1 MKIKPILFLV
11 ALIAL
16 AFCLRGVVHDHKTQ
30 FAFARIQPGANETS
44 VLKALGKPH
53 SIDHSCSAYGTKLA
67 ETCDHV
73 LIYRSSFAPLKSS
86 YWLVFF
92 DANGMAKATS
102 RELHH

>member
-1 MKIKPILFLV
+1 MKLKPLLLLI

-16 AFCLRGVVHDHKTQ
+16 VFCLKGIVHDHKIQ
-30 FAFARIQPGANETS
+30 FAFAHIKPGADEKS

-53 SIDHSCSAYGTKLA
+53 SIDHSCSAYGTTLS

-92 DANGMAKATS
+92 DANGEAKATS
-102 RELHH
+102 HELHH